1 MKMKKILS
9 KLAAAIIA
17 AVVCVSSSVNAA
29 DLVASDIYDN
39 TIFRP
44 EYRTGSLGESIFSEM
59 IANFITDAIKEVDS
73 EVKGNAMNHVKDSL
87 YSISNY
93 HLQNLNM
100 PSFGY
105 LSGKTKLKWLRT
117 LQQTT
122 PYTVEV
128 QIDLFWCSGYE
139 YDYTPWLTWSDG
151 VKIPVNSLVY
161 TIKRD
166 DGNITRYFLRPNR
179 SYGNT
184 PYSVVFSVSD
194 DNDYFSLPMSA
205 WDTTVYRITGDE
217 TFETANFSYSPRE
230 KRLFY
235 NQYNDIDFGLPRN
248 SYGTP
253 IEIRYPMQQYPRQ
266 PSDQE
271 IINGYINYY
280 PTGNSSY
287 YPATDFDF
295 WVSYY
300 STNDEST
307 ANWLKN
313 SSLTADWQ
321 QNWYYNDQFKNG
333 DSITNNNYSNKYNDA
348 FAPVFDVDLG
358 DIDIDTIIPQISA
371 GLEPIIKFGIDDLLD
386 ALMDFFGDMPDIG
399 LTWDSNTSNN
409 YYDIIPLEPE
419 YPPTTGDINITVD
432 ITRPDIPYIDTS
444 PNVSLYVPTVTT
456 TALPSGIISNSK
468 KIVSVGKDI
477 TDMVGVTD
485 IIIWC
490 GLVGVGVMLI
500 FKDW

>member
-17 AVVCVSSSVNAA
+17 AVVCVSSTVNAA
-29 DLVASDIYDN
+29 GLVASDIYDN

-73 EVKGNAMNHVKDSL
+73 EVKGNSMNHVKDSL

-93 HLQNLNM
+93 RLQNLNM

-117 LQQTT
+117 LQQST

-151 VKIPVNSLVY
+151 VKIPVNCLVY

-166 DGNITRYFLRPNR
+166 DGQITRYFLRPNR

-184 PYSVVFSVSD
+184 PYSVVFSISN
-194 DNDYFSLPMSA
+194 DNDYFSLPSNA

-217 TFETANFSYSPRE
+217 TYETANFSYSQRE
-230 KRLFY
+230 KRLYY

-248 SYGTP
+248 NYGIP
-253 IEIRYPMQQYPRQ
+253 MSIRYPQINYPEQPTDQQ
-266 PSDQE
+266 
-271 IINGYINYY
+271 IINGYIDWY

-287 YPATDFDF
+287 YNATDFDF

-300 STNDEST
+300 STNDENT
-307 ANWLKN
+307 ANWVRN
-313 SSLTADWQ
+313 NALTADWQ

-485 IIIWC
+485 VIIWC
-490 GLVGVGVMLI
+490 GLVGVGVMLL

>member
-1 MKMKKILS
+1 MKMKKIIS
-9 KLAAAIIA
+9 KIVSAIIA
-17 AVVCVSSSVNAA
+17 AVVCVSSTVNAA
-29 DLVASDIYDN
+29 DLIASDIYDN

-44 EYRTGSLGESIFSEM
+44 EYRTGSLGVNLFTEL
-59 IANFITDAIKEVDS
+59 IANFITDAVKEIDS
-73 EVKGNAMNHVKDSL
+73 EVKGNSMNNVKDSF

-93 HLQNLNM
+93 QLQNLNM

-117 LQQTT
+117 LQQST

-166 DGNITRYFLRPNR
+166 DGTITRYFQRPDR
-179 SYGNT
+179 TYGST

-194 DNDYFSLPMSA
+194 DNDYFSLPYSA
-205 WDTTVYRITGDE
+205 WDSTVYQITGNE
-217 TFETANFSYSPRE
+217 TYEVANFTYTKRE
-230 KRLFY
+230 RRLYY
-235 NQYNDIDFGLPRN
+235 NPINSIDFGLPRN

-253 IEIRYPMQQYPRQ
+253 IEIRYPSPNYPRQ
-266 PSDQE
+266 PSDAE

-287 YPATDFDF
+287 YPATDFDY

-313 SSLTADWQ
+313 SALTADWQ
-321 QNWYYNDQFKNG
+321 QNWYYNDVFKNG
-333 DSITNNNYSNKYNDA
+333 DSITNNNVSEKYNDA
-348 FAPVFDVDLG
+348 FVPIFNVDLG
-358 DIDIDTIIPQISA
+358 DIDIDTIIPQITGS
-371 GLEPIIKFGIDDLLD
+371 LEPVLRLGIDDLLD

-399 LTWDSNTSNN
+399 LTWDSDTTNN
-409 YYDIIPLEPE
+409 YYDIIPDEPD

-444 PNVSLYVPTVTT
+444 PNVSLYVPIVTT
-456 TALPSGIISNSK
+456 TALPSGIITNSK
-468 KIVSVGKDI
+468 KFIDVGKDI

-485 IIIWC
+485 VIIWC
-490 GLVGVGVMLI
+490 GLVGVGVMLL

>member
-9 KLAAAIIA
+9 RLAAAIIA

-248 SYGTP
+248 SYGAP

-371 GLEPIIKFGIDDLLD
+371 GLEPVIKFGIDDLLD
-386 ALMDFFGDMPDIG
+386 SLMDFFGDMPDIG

-432 ITRPDIPYIDTS
+432 ITRPGIPYIDTS

-485 IIIWC
+485 VIIWC
-490 GLVGVGVMLI
+490 GLVGVGVMLL